1 MHGRLSRIYMI
12 KEKLA
17 EQAVLGHFFHE
28 ELILL
33 ELELHV

>member
-1 MHGRLSRIYMI
+1 MI

-17 EQAVLGHFFHE
+17 EQAVLGHFFYE
-28 ELILL
+28 EPILL